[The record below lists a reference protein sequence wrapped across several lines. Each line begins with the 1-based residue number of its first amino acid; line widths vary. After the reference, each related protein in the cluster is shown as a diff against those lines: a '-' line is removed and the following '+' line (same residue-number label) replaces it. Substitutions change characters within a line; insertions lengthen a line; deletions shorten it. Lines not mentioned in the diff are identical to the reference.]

1 MRATYLHTM
10 FLKRLLYYLN
20 PATLFGRS
28 KADFN
33 LKFMHG
39 INRITILVFLFCLV
53 VMVVRACT
61 R

>member
-1 MRATYLHTM
+1 M

-28 KADFN
+28 NSGFD
-33 LKFMHG
+33 LKVMHG
-39 INRITILVFLFCLV
+39 INRISVLVFLVCIT
-53 VMVVRACT
+53 VMVVRACS